1 MADIHA
7 LVVVGASLDERDHAH
22 GVVSVGNL
30 IVAFSVDRKRVGLNA
45 LERAG
50 ALALGVELDGWGREV
65 PVEVTART
73 QVVELLRLLG
83 VLLQQVQL

>member
-30 IVAFSVDRKRVGLNA
+30 IVAVGVNSKRVGLND

-50 ALALGVELDGWGREV
+50 ALALGIELGSQGHEGPIEV
-65 PVEVTART
+65 VART